1 MYVVKN
7 ENNTKVQLAKTKW
20 SSAMLVFFFSNKKE
34 KENRLGECVEKP
46 CGIWVAKGDEIV
58 ANANSWLP

>member
-7 ENNTKVQLAKTKW
+7 ENSTKVQLANQNQIRCNVSILK
-20 SSAMLVFFFSNKKE
+20 NKE
-34 KENRLGECVEKP
+34 KIQVRGVKKP
-46 CGIWVAKGDEIV
+46 CGIWVAKGDEMV